1 MHINE
6 EVRPLEYG
14 VTSVSDYVTF
24 DELSMLGIGFNLKI
38 HMHANG
44 IDHIGLQGLLAE
56 VDI

>member
-1 MHINE
+1 MN
-6 EVRPLEYG
+6 RLKYG
-14 VTSVSDYVTF
+14 VTSVSDYVKF